1 MGDNWIIGCA
11 VHLLFLLALRD
22 PHNMDLTV
30 LIFIFYVPIS
40 CKIFSLL
47 SRFKFMFIL
56 KTKLIQDTFYSL
68 DSHYLNVSAIIDQ
81 NAEIPCEL
89 TPHTKTDNAYLVLWW
104 FDDIFGTPIY
114 RYNYTYNIST
124 TTQT

>member
-1 MGDNWIIGCA
+1 M
-11 VHLLFLLALRD
+11 
-22 PHNMDLTV
+22 
-30 LIFIFYVPIS
+30 
-40 CKIFSLL
+40 
-47 SRFKFMFIL
+47 
-56 KTKLIQDTFYSL
+56 FYSV

-114 RYNYTYNIST
+114 RYIT
-124 TTQT
+124 